1 MKLHEVTPREQNGRD
16 TIDRFRAQFKAASLE
31 SLALL
36 ENGEMDRVYCDVHE
50 DYVVK
55 HIVNSKAQYRF
66 VQVKTKSK
74 LNYQYS
80 MLEIFGLKKS
90 PGRTTLNMIWRAA
103 SQGSSCFM
111 SKNLAKPAD
120 QLRFAPMLTSTT
132 KSNKSLAKYKAS

>member
-80 MLEIFGLKKS
+80 ILEIFGLKKAQEGQ
-90 PGRTTLNMIWRAA
+90 P
-103 SQGSSCFM
+103 
-111 SKNLAKPAD
+111 
-120 QLRFAPMLTSTT
+120 
-132 KSNKSLAKYKAS
+132 

>member
-1 MKLHEVTPREQNGRD
+1 M
-16 TIDRFRAQFKAASLE
+16 DRFRAQFKAASLE

-80 MLEIFGLKKS
+80 ILEIFGLKKS

-103 SQGSSCFM
+103 SQEALASC
-111 SKNLAKPAD
+111 
-120 QLRFAPMLTSTT
+120 RRIWR
-132 KSNKSLAKYKAS
+132 SLQIN